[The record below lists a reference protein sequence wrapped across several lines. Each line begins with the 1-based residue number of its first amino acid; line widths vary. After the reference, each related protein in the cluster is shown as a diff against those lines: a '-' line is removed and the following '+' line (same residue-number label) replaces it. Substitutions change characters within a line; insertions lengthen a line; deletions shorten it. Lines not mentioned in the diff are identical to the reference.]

1 MRFLIIED
9 DREVAAYLKRGLAE
23 FGVVVDHVDNGL
35 DGLALARDPVYDALV
50 VDRMLP
56 GLEGLEVIRRLRGEG
71 VATPVLILSALSHVD
86 ERIRGLRAGGDDYLV
101 KPYVLAELHARLDA
115 IVRRR
120 QGVQPQTVLKVGD
133 LELDLATRTA
143 KRGNQ
148 PLALH
153 PREFMLLEYLMRHA
167 DQVVTRTM
175 LLEAVWDYHFHPQ
188 TNTLDVHISRLR
200 QKLEKGYP
208 KPMLFTVR
216 GAGYCLRS
224 ET

>member
-1 MRFLIIED
+1 MRVLIIED
-9 DREVAAYLKRGLAE
+9 DREVANYLQRGLRE
-23 FGVVVDHVDNGL
+23 FGVVVDHVANGL
-35 DGLALARDPVYDALV
+35 DGLQLARDPSYDALI

-56 GLEGLEVIRRLRGEG
+56 GLEGLEIVRRLRGEG
-71 VATPVLILSALSHVD
+71 VTTPVLVLSALSHVD
-86 ERIRGLRAGGDDYLV
+86 ERVRGLKAGCDDYV
-101 KPYVLAELHARLDA
+101 IKPYVLAELHARLEA

-120 QGVQPQTVLKVGD
+120 SGASPQTMLRVGD

-143 KRGNQ
+143 RRGGR
-148 PLALH
+148 PIHLL
-153 PREFMLLEYLMRHA
+153 PREFLLLEYLMRHA

-200 QKLEKGYP
+200 QKLEKGYS

-216 GAGYCLRS
+216 GAGYCLRG
-224 ET
+224 EA